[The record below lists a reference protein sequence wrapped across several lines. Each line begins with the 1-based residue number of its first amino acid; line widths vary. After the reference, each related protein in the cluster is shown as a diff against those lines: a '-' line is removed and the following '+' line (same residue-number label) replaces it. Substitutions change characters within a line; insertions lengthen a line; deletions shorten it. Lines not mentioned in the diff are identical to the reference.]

1 MDMIGRR
8 IERFRKVQRLF
19 GLVQPI
25 LSIDDI
31 FRSGGSKDEK
41 QWKYFKNNY

>member
-1 MDMIGRR
+1 MMGRR

-19 GLVQPI
+19 GLVQTI

-31 FRSGGSKDEK
+31 FRCGGSKDDK
-41 QWKYFKNNY
+41 RWKYFKNNY

>member
-1 MDMIGRR
+1 MMGRR
-8 IERFRKVQRLF
+8 IERFRKVQRIF
-19 GLVQPI
+19 GLDQKI

-31 FRSGGSKDEK
+31 FRSGSKDEK